1 MIFYTCVVQSKAHK
15 VLLNLI
21 KMVDSLF
28 IHYTSVA
35 IEQNPIKPSQNRP
48 PPMSSPCILSV
59 EKLKSKSK
67 FNQRRE
73 KMEKERKIVKQ
84 SKIILL

>member
-1 MIFYTCVVQSKAHK
+1 MIFYTCIVQSKAHK
-15 VLLNLI
+15 ILLNLI

-28 IHYTSVA
+28 IHYTSVV
-35 IEQNPIKPSQNRP
+35 IEQDPMKPSQNRP
-48 PPMSSPCILSV
+48 PPMSSPCLLSV

-73 KMEKERKIVKQ
+73 KMKKERKIVKQ
-84 SKIILL
+84 NKIIIL

>member
-1 MIFYTCVVQSKAHK
+1 MIFYTCFVQSKAHK
-15 VLLNLI
+15 ILLNLI

-28 IHYTSVA
+28 IYYTSVV
-35 IEQNPIKPSQNRP
+35 IEQDPMKPSQNRLL
-48 PPMSSPCILSV
+48 PMSSPCLLSV

-73 KMEKERKIVKQ
+73 KMKKERKIVKQ
-84 SKIILL
+84 NKIIIL

>member
-1 MIFYTCVVQSKAHK
+1 MIFYICVVQSKAHK

-21 KMVDSLF
+21 KMFDSLF
-28 IHYTSVA
+28 IHYISVA
-35 IEQNPIKPSQNRP
+35 IEQEPLKSSQNRP
-48 PPMSSPCILSV
+48 PPMSSPCLLSV

>member
-1 MIFYTCVVQSKAHK
+1 MIFYICIVQSKAHK

-21 KMVDSLF
+21 KMFDSLF
-28 IHYTSVA
+28 IHYISVA
-35 IEQNPIKPSQNRP
+35 IEQEPLKSSQNRP
-48 PPMSSPCILSV
+48 PPMFSPCLLSV